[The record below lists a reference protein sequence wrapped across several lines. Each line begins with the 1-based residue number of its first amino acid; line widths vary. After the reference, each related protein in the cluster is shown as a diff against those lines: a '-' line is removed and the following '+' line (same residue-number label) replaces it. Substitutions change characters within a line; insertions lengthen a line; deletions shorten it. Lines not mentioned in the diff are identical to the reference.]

1 MTFQQRNKPPC
12 PIIYASSPFTAS
24 DYAEDGWSAWSEWTQ
39 CSVTCGRGIQQRGRS
54 CDRIN
59 SKCEGTSVQTR
70 DCYPQECD
78 KRCKSPNILNADV
91 VTVRFPRTW
100 WINGVRVHS
109 QSSRMEPGAT
119 GHPGLP
125 ALWPAVRGSWLKFAS
140 VTPPR
145 PRWAA
150 WTARERD
157 VTPKSAGSRPVLV
170 SQMPPLNSKVHNY
183 TGHKKTNFF
192 CTP

>member
-91 VTVRFPRTW
+91 VTVRFPEHDELMAYTS
-100 WINGVRVHS
+100 IHS
-109 QSSRMEPGAT
+109 QAGWSLEP
-119 GHPGLP
+119 L
-125 ALWPAVRGSWLKFAS
+125 
-140 VTPPR
+140 VT
-145 PRWAA
+145 
-150 WTARERD
+150 
-157 VTPKSAGSRPVLV
+157 LV
-170 SQMPPLNSKVHNY
+170 FLL
-183 TGHKKTNFF
+183 
-192 CTP
+192 CDLR